1 MTSFLDGEG
10 SIDISVYNYVE
21 GTHTVTC
28 MAHAHTCTCII

>member
-1 MTSFLDGEG
+1 MILDGEG

-28 MAHAHTCTCII
+28 TWPMHIHVHV